1 MTGELIRNEG
11 AACGSGDSEE
21 RSRIKAL
28 QAGSEGAFDW
38 LIAQYSPSVYRLTHR
53 ILNDPA
59 DAADAVQEVFLKIFR
74 NIGEFQG
81 DSSLKTWI
89 YRIAVN
95 TASNQHRWWR
105 RHKEQEFSLD
115 AQESWEDGKRFVP
128 ADHTQNPFESLLS
141 RVTQEMV
148 QKAMGRLGESSRTV
162 LVLREM
168 EDLRYEEI
176 AEILHIS
183 LGTVKSRLARARQSL
198 KHELESMMEPAP
210 AGLPVWNPAD

>member
-1 MTGELIRNEG
+1 VAGEPIWYEE
-11 AACGSGDSEE
+11 AACDSGDSEE
-21 RSRIKAL
+21 RSRIRAL
-28 QAGSEGAFDW
+28 QAGSQGAFDW
-38 LIAQYSPSVYRLTHR
+38 LVAQYSPSVYRLTHR

-59 DAADAVQEVFLKIFR
+59 DAADAVQEVFLKVFR

-115 AQESWEDGKRFVP
+115 AQESGEDRNRFVP
-128 ADHTQNPFESLLS
+128 ADNAQNPFESLLS
-141 RVTQEMV
+141 RETQEMV

-183 LGTVKSRLARARQSL
+183 LGTFKSRLARARQSL